1 MSVRSSAETVAS
13 SSGPGK
19 AGAAFVGP
27 LVLAQFGV
35 YLAFITP
42 LAISLSIRVAQIAP
56 GKVEYL
62 GYITG
67 SGALVTV
74 LAGPLLG
81 ALSDRTRCRFGRR
94 RPFVVGGAAVGV
106 AGLVV
111 MALAPG
117 VGVLGLGWVLAAL
130 GWQQALT
137 KLVVV
142 QADLLPPAQ
151 RGRVAGLG
159 GFATMAAPF
168 VGVSLANAV
177 KGDPL
182 PLLVLPGVIGAAAV
196 LLFALMCGE
205 PDSRGLPAP
214 PPLTA
219 GAVFRSYLWDCRR
232 HRDFTLVW
240 LGRFAFY
247 FGLTLVTTFTAFF
260 FAARLA
266 VPVPEA
272 AGTLAAL
279 AGAGAAATAAGSLGG
294 GFLSDRLGRRRVF
307 VLLSGTLYAAGAATM
322 ALSTGLAPLVTGS
335 LICAFGL
342 GLFSAVDQ
350 ALALDVLPERA
361 TDAGRYT
368 AILQF
373 ATSIPH
379 SAAPAAAPL
388 LLNLAVDGTAKNYT
402 LLYLVAGA
410 ATLIGGLIALR
421 VRSAR

>member
-1 MSVRSSAETVAS
+1 MRSETVAVS
-13 SSGPGK
+13 ARPPE
-19 AGAAFVGP
+19 AGARFVGP

-42 LAISLSIRVAQIAP
+42 LAISLSIRVAALAP
-56 GKVEYL
+56 GRVEYL

-67 SGALVTV
+67 TGALVTV

-81 ALSDRTRCRFGRR
+81 AFSDRTRCRYGRR

-106 AGLVV
+106 AGLTV

-117 VGVLGLGWVLAAL
+117 VVVLGAGWVLAAL

-142 QADLLPPAQ
+142 QADLLPADR

-168 VGVSLANAV
+168 AGVSLANAV
-177 KGDPL
+177 KDDPL
-182 PLLVLPGVIGAAAV
+182 LLLVLPGLVGAAAV
-196 LLFALMCGE
+196 LLFALTCGE

-214 PPLTA
+214 PPLTV
-219 GAVFRSYLWDCRR
+219 GAVFRSYLWDVRG
-232 HRDFTLVW
+232 HRDFSLVW

-260 FAARLA
+260 FASRLA
-266 VPVPEA
+266 VPVSEA
-272 AGTLAAL
+272 AGILAAL

-307 VLLSGTLYAAGAATM
+307 VLLSGALYAAGASTM
-322 ALSTGLAPLVTGS
+322 ALSHGLVPLAAGS
-335 LICAFGL
+335 LVCAFGL
-342 GLFSAVDQ
+342 GMFSAVDQ
-350 ALALDVLPERA
+350 ALALDVLPDRT

-379 SAAPAAAPL
+379 SAAPAAAAL
-388 LLNLAVDGTAKNYT
+388 LLNLGVDGTAKNYA

-410 ATLIGGLIALR
+410 ATLTGGLIATA
-421 VRSAR
+421 VRSTR